1 MTYAEAIQFLYD
13 LQLFGTKLGLEN
25 TRRLAALAGDPQD
38 HLRFIHVA
46 GTNGKGSTCAML
58 EAIYRASGLRVGLFT
73 SPHLVSFRER
83 IQVDRVPIT
92 EDDVVQQVTELRAL
106 LEAFPPDHSPTFFE
120 LVTVMAL
127 RHFRRQ
133 RCDLVIWETG
143 MGGRLDATNIV
154 SPLASVITNIAL
166 DHQQWLGDTL
176 SRIAAEKAG
185 IIKRGV
191 PVLTATAAPEAL
203 AVIRAAAAMADAPL
217 AEITAAETARPPLD
231 TLTLPLLGDHQRL
244 NAALALAV
252 SRQLQGVL
260 PVVEA
265 GACAALRE
273 VRWAGRLQVFHSSGN
288 RVTLLDGA
296 HNPAGAE
303 VLAAA
308 LARHFPGQKP
318 ALILGI
324 LRDKDWQAIC
334 CTLAPL
340 AESILLVP
348 VPSKRTASPEE
359 LVAACAAGHPGARLT
374 VCHALQE
381 ALALTAGES
390 LRLIAGS
397 LYLVGEAMVLLGGAN
412 HGLDE
417 RALNE
422 WGAIPARPGLGIEPP
437 PVAATGTPLAGWN
450 P

>member
-1 MTYAEAIQFLYD
+1 M
-13 LQLFGTKLGLEN
+13 
-25 TRRLAALAGDPQD
+25 
-38 HLRFIHVA
+38 
-46 GTNGKGSTCAML
+46 
-58 EAIYRASGLRVGLFT
+58 
-73 SPHLVSFRER
+73 
-83 IQVDRVPIT
+83 
-92 EDDVVQQVTELRAL
+92 
-106 LEAFPPDHSPTFFE
+106 
-120 LVTVMAL
+120 
-127 RHFRRQ
+127 
-133 RCDLVIWETG
+133 
-143 MGGRLDATNIV
+143 
-154 SPLASVITNIAL
+154 
-166 DHQQWLGDTL
+166 
-176 SRIAAEKAG
+176 
-185 IIKRGV
+185 
-191 PVLTATAAPEAL
+191 TATAAPEAL

-334 CTLAPL
+334 CTSPRSPSPFCWSRSRASGPPAPRN
-340 AESILLVP
+340 S
-348 VPSKRTASPEE
+348 SRR
-359 LVAACAAGHPGARLT
+359 ARP
-374 VCHALQE
+374 
-381 ALALTAGES
+381 
-390 LRLIAGS
+390 
-397 LYLVGEAMVLLGGAN
+397 
-412 HGLDE
+412 
-417 RALNE
+417 
-422 WGAIPARPGLGIEPP
+422 AIPGRG
-437 PVAATGTPLAGWN
+437 
-450 P
+450 